1 MLRNVVCWVA
11 AEPLANGLGDVLVSR
26 PVMEKL
32 GLDTGSLLE
41 KARENQAE
49 YNMEELDGMERP
61 IVALLKTTERLVC
74 KVDTTEELM
83 LRSWEEEVCFPT
95 GETDGE
101 KRTGGTLTD
110 GETEAVTGN
119 AGVKEVLKSKVLE
132 SVEAGRGK
140 NYQQKLITLLDR
152 YTDVFRLDL
161 GWEPPVDMPPL
172 RVNSMRHR
180 CGVKRGVMD
189 RSSARLWP
197 DTWVN
202 SSELDWYS
210 KIRVAGGVRRR

>member
-1 MLRNVVCWVA
+1 
-11 AEPLANGLGDVLVSR
+11 
-26 PVMEKL
+26 MEKL
-32 GLDTGSLLE
+32 GDDAGPLLE
-41 KARENQAE
+41 KARKNQAE

-61 IVALLKTTERLVC
+61 IVALLKTAERLVC
-74 KVDTTEELM
+74 KVDTPEELM

-152 YTDVFRLDL
+152 YTDVFHLEI
-161 GWEPPVDMPPL
+161 GWDPPVDMPHL
-172 RVNSMRHR
+172 RVNSRPDATLVR
-180 CGVKRGVMD
+180 CKARRYGPEQRAFMTKYVDELERAGLVFKKS
-189 RSSARLWP
+189 RSR
-197 DTWVN
+197 
-202 SSELDWYS
+202 
-210 KIRVAGGVRRR
+210 